1 MTEKSKRP
9 RESGLDPYRLARRFA
24 EKLQVR
30 YWRDE
35 FWVWQPTQ
43 YRYRRVTEQ
52 DLKARVAT
60 LLKREIDARSL
71 TQGDF
76 AAHVT
81 VARVNNILAA
91 LKGHVLV
98 EGSVE
103 MPTWLKGS
111 GPDAGSRTASCRWTR
126 RSATSARPPFIR
138 TPRSG
143 STIRFFRSR
152 LT

>member
-1 MTEKSKRP
+1 MTDQSKRP

-52 DLKARVAT
+52 DLKARVAA
-60 LLKREIDARSL
+60 LLKQEIDAKSL
-71 TQGDF
+71 TQGDY

-81 VARVNNILAA
+81 VARVDNILAA
-91 LKGHVLV
+91 LKGHVLGGGQRRHAGV
-98 EGSVE
+98 AEGE
-103 MPTWLKGS
+103 
-111 GPDAGSRTASCRWTR
+111 RTADVGLPE
-126 RSATSARPPFIR
+126 RPR
-138 TPRSG
+138 VG
-143 STIRFFRSR
+143 
-152 LT
+152 